1 MGIFSSLFSSALGTI
16 IGFTGDWFVAIALL
30 TIAIKVVLMPLS
42 LKQHRGML
50 LTQNFSQAK
59 VLLDEKFK
67 DKSERVSAELIKIM
81 GKYRVN
87 PLSSVL
93 VMLVQLPV
101 LYSFYIS
108 ITHLSSTVGSAIIPW
123 VLSVSMVDGLH
134 ILPILASAIQGLQGL
149 LAPTGQAGNML
160 MIVLPIGIGLLFLWH
175 APAGLSVYW
184 ACSALFG
191 LAEKKLFSLRA
202 IRERYLVVPTVDE
215 MVQDIA

>member
-30 TIAIKVVLMPLS
+30 TIAIKIVLMPLS
-42 LKQHRGML
+42 LRQHRGML
-50 LTQNFSQAK
+50 LTQNLSQAK
-59 VLLDEKFK
+59 ALLDEKFK
-67 DKSERVSAELIKIM
+67 DKSEKVNAELIKIM

-87 PLSSVL
+87 PLSSVV

-123 VLSVSMVDGLH
+123 VLSVSMVDGSH
-134 ILPILASAIQGLQGL
+134 VLPIMASAIQGLQGL
-149 LAPTGQAGNML
+149 LAPAGQAGNIL
-160 MIVLPIGIGLLFLWH
+160 MIILPIGIGLLFLWH

-184 ACSALFG
+184 ACSAIFG

-202 IRERYLVVPTVDE
+202 VRERYLVVPTADE
-215 MVQDIA
+215 MVRDIA